1 MSRTP
6 RAVAAG
12 LTGAVCLASLS
23 LLSTPSSYAAPA
35 PKPGKTVELQLL
47 AINDLHGN
55 LEPPS
60 GSGGRV
66 NTGSVDG
73 GPATATVNAGGVA
86 FLADHLD
93 ELRAEAPHSLTVAA
107 GDMVGASPLISA
119 LFHDEPTIEALD
131 LLGLDVTAVG
141 NHEFDEGVEE
151 LQRLQDGGCHPVDGC
166 QTGHQFEGAGFP
178 FLAAN
183 VVDTITGQPIL
194 PPYLIKNVGSVK
206 VGFIGMTL
214 EGTADI
220 VSQAGIAGVDF
231 LDEAETANRY
241 TEELQARGV
250 ESIVVLLHEGGT
262 QARELTPQNSLFN
275 DCNNLTG
282 PIVPIVNAFDDAID
296 VVVSGHTHQAYNCQ
310 GSKAIDGKLV
320 TSAASFGRV
329 VTDLR
334 LTLDKRTKDVLV
346 ARADNVV
353 VTRDSADPEL
363 QQLVDDYQALSAPL
377 ANRVVGRITA
387 DIGRAGDDDT
397 PLGNLVADAQLAAT
411 RAPESGGAVAA
422 LMNPG
427 GVRADL
433 TSAPSGAEGVGVVT
447 YGEAFSVQPFA
458 NNIVTK
464 TLTGQQVL
472 DLLAQQF
479 GPRTRP
485 LFLQP
490 SGLSYHRT
498 ATGVVAGSVVIG
510 DAPLVLGSS
519 YRITMNSFL
528 ADGGDGFTVFRAGTD
543 PLVGGIDLDAFTALL
558 ESASAPVSP
567 PATDRIST
575 S

>member
-23 LLSTPSSYAAPA
+23 LLSAPSSYAAPA

-73 GPATATVNAGGVA
+73 GPATATVDAGGVA
-86 FLADHLD
+86 FLADHLQ

-141 NHEFDEGVEE
+141 NHEFDEGVAE
-151 LQRLQDGGCHPVDGC
+151 LRRLQDGGCHPVDGC
-166 QTGHQFEGAGFP
+166 QTGHEFEGAGFP

-183 VVDTITGQPIL
+183 VVDTITRQPVL

-387 DIGRAGDDDT
+387 DIGRVGDDDT

-479 GPRTRP
+479 RSRP

-490 SGLSYHRT
+490 SGLTYQRT
-498 ATGVVAGSVVIG
+498 ATEVVPGSVLIG
-510 DAPLVLGSS
+510 GAPLVLGSS

-528 ADGGDGFTVFRAGTD
+528 ADGGDGFTVFKAGTD
-543 PLVGGIDLDAFTALL
+543 PLVGGIDLDAFTAFL